1 MLYYY
6 QQRSSLLCLFVLPS
20 RYAFPQMSSCPSER
34 TSRSAFLQPWNLQ
47 LSTLKPSSFNS
58 FIFFRSCT
66 LFVDGS
72 HQLPYFQKLANSFP
86 SHGGGWGK
94 NERSFYPSRWRLP
107 FRSSLATRHF
117 SPRKSDELTHM
128 DSHSCIKRASDEDAK
143 PERAQ
148 LLPQKPWRS
157 RESKDLSFSTCQCTK
172 VTS

>member
-1 MLYYY
+1 MVLLPLTIEVAMSLCSPLSLPFP
-6 QQRSSLLCLFVLPS
+6 SSEFLSLQKDVPVCLPS
-20 RYAFPQMSSCPSER
+20 
-34 TSRSAFLQPWNLQ
+34 TVNLQQ

-58 FIFFRSCT
+58 FIFFRSRT